1 MTIGNNAAIT
11 TKIKPVIK
19 LKGSTGTQRVPLV
32 FKVGEDVEP
41 GRWQPTLTVRA
52 VTPGVAVSPESV
64 TIRADTG
71 PDGVAIMLC
80 DDGPGL
86 PMRAREHLF
95 KPFAGTARPGGT
107 GLGLAIARE
116 IMVAHRGDLRLDLL
130 GHTQTVS
137 MTRQGLQSV
146 VARQTLLYSVARPG
160 PVVNILQEFVVP
172 IKYAY
177 ELLVAGE

>member
-1 MTIGNNAAIT
+1 MQLTGKNYLGQTESSEGSQVFQAINPSNGQT
-11 TKIKPVIK
+11 LEV
-19 LKGSTGTQRVPLV
+19 SFSEATQDEVNKSAEKAEVAFRHYS
-32 FKVGEDVEP
+32 KTSGA
-41 GRWQPTLTVRA
+41 VRA
-52 VTPGVAVSPESV
+52 GFL
-64 TIRADTG
+64 R
-71 PDGVAIMLC
+71 
-80 DDGPGL
+80 
-86 PMRAREHLF
+86 
-95 KPFAGTARPGGT
+95 
-107 GLGLAIARE
+107 AIARE